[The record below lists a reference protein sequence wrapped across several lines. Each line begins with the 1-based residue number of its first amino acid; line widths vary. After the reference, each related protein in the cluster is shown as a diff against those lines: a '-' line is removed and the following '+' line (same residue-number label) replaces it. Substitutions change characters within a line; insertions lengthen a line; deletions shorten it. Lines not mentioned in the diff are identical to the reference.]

1 MLNTLY
7 FRTAGMAAVW
17 LCEVRG
23 QFSDGYYENNEAWMD
38 EEKSRILEGFL
49 GADVEVAGEGW
60 KGGLDMGDGYRE
72 GCPLSGVEALESV
85 LSNLNYHEAWPY
97 RVAFYY
103 TFGEKY
109 GIEKLKELQDAWAFE
124 VVEDIAFDAWFLHGM
139 PSYRDSPWYKQ
150 HEAKLKECINE
161 EELLDYFENLN
172 KDAIIEKVYENM
184 AELDMVL
191 QYSGHN
197 R

>member
-1 MLNTLY
+1 MLNTLS

-23 QFSDGYYENNEAWMD
+23 QFSDGYYENDEAWMD

-72 GCPLSGVEALESV
+72 GCPLSGVEALKRV

-103 TFGEKY
+103 AFGEKY

-124 VVEDIAFDAWFLHGM
+124 VVEDIAFDAWFLHGT
-139 PSYRDSPWYKQ
+139 PSYRDSIWYKQ
-150 HEAKLKECINE
+150 HEVKLKECISE
-161 EELLDYFENLN
+161 EELHDYFENLD
-172 KDAIIEKVYENM
+172 KDAVIEKVYENM
-184 AELDMVL
+184 DELDMVL
-191 QYSGHN
+191 RYSGHN

>member
-1 MLNTLY
+1 MLNTLS

-23 QFSDGYYENNEAWMD
+23 QFSDGYYENDEVWMD
-38 EEKSRILEGFL
+38 EEKSRILGGFL

-85 LSNLNYHEAWPY
+85 LPYLNYRKTWPY

-103 TFGEKY
+103 AFGEKY
-109 GIEKLKELQDAWAFE
+109 GIEKLKELQNLCLLEIA
-124 VVEDIAFDAWFLHGM
+124 EDMVFDAWFWQGM
-139 PSYRDSPWYKQ
+139 PSYSKSHWYQQRKD
-150 HEAKLKECINE
+150 ELKDRINL
-161 EELLDYFENLN
+161 EELLDYFENLD
-172 KDAIIEKVYENM
+172 KDATIEKVYENM
-184 AELDMVL
+184 DELDMVL
-191 QYSGHN
+191 RYSSHN
-197 R
+197 W

>member
-1 MLNTLY
+1 MLNTLS
-7 FRTAGMAAVW
+7 FRTTGMAAVW

-23 QFSDGYYENNEAWMD
+23 QFSDGYYENDEAWMD

-72 GCPLSGVEALESV
+72 GCPLSGVEALKRV
-85 LSNLNYHEAWPY
+85 LSNLNYHETWPY

-103 TFGEKY
+103 AFGEKY

-139 PSYRDSPWYKQ
+139 PSYRDSLWYKQ
-150 HEAKLKECINE
+150 HEVKLKECISE
-161 EELLDYFENLN
+161 EELLDYFENLD
-172 KDAIIEKVYENM
+172 KDAVIEKVYENM
-184 AELDMVL
+184 DELDMVL
-191 QYSGHN
+191 RYSGHN